1 MFSGSFFFKRDKEEK
16 EKEKRVFEWL
26 QRDYFCLGAKEESI
40 VSISK
45 AHEKLTPKNSGEASE
60 KLCRSLKK
68 TVGAA

>member
-26 QRDYFCLGAKEESI
+26 QRDYFCLDAKEYR
-40 VSISK
+40 VDFTK

>member
-1 MFSGSFFFKRDKEEK
+1 MITERLFLSRCKRGEY
-16 EKEKRVFEWL
+16 RVDFT
-26 QRDYFCLGAKEESI
+26 
-40 VSISK
+40 K